1 MKEPSKVKSKEIED
15 ISYQDA
21 ENELEAILE
30 EIEEGNTD
38 IDVLS
43 ERVKRAL
50 FLINLCKTKLRQTD
64 EEVKK
69 LLSGLEDNED
79 GK

>member
-1 MKEPSKVKSKEIED
+1 MKSKENEN

-21 ENELEAILE
+21 VNELEAILE

-43 ERVKRAL
+43 DKVKRAL

-69 LLSGLEDNED
+69 LLSGLEGNQEE
-79 GK
+79 K